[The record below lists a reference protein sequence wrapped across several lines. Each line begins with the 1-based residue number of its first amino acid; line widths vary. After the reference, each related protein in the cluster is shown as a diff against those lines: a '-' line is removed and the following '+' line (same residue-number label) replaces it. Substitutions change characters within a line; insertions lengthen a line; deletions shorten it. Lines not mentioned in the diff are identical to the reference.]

1 MALRKKRLGVEKLE
15 MSDLYV
21 PLVGECGLEAGPE
34 RSREW
39 VQAAC
44 RPLGEEYGAVL
55 ERAFGERWIDWLENK
70 GKATGAYS
78 SGCYDSPPYLL
89 LNHHGKLDDAFTLAH
104 EAGHSVHT
112 WLANHAQPPEKA
124 EYPIFLAEVASTV
137 NELLLARHLLWEA
150 KEAGV
155 RAHLLNHLCD
165 SFKGTIFRQ
174 VMFAEFERD
183 IHAAAERGEA
193 LVADGLCRE
202 YAALNAAYYGPEL
215 EGDSGEE
222 SPIAMEWARI
232 PHFYYD
238 FYVYKYATSFCAAL
252 VFARRIR
259 EGRGVE
265 EYLGMLRGGV
275 S

>member
-1 MALRKKRLGVEKLE
+1 
-15 MSDLYV
+15 
-21 PLVGECGLEAGPE
+21 
-34 RSREW
+34 
-39 VQAAC
+39 
-44 RPLGEEYGAVL
+44 
-55 ERAFGERWIDWLENK
+55 
-70 GKATGAYS
+70 
-78 SGCYDSPPYLL
+78 
-89 LNHHGKLDDAFTLAH
+89 HHL
-104 EAGHSVHT
+104 
-112 WLANHAQPPEKA
+112 
-124 EYPIFLAEVASTV
+124 LAET
-137 NELLLARHLLWEA
+137 
-150 KEAGV
+150 KDAGM
-155 RAHLLNHLCD
+155 RAYLLNHLCD

-183 IHAAAERGEA
+183 IHAAAERGEP

-215 EGDSGEE
+215 EADSGAE

-265 EYLGMLRGGV
+265 EYLGMLRGGGSKDPLV
-275 S
+275 AIRDAGVDLGSAEVVRDAFGEFGRTLDELEAAMGAAQA